1 MVQWYL
7 NTFEIF
13 KANLSLNLAHAQF
26 KNISMCVVKAPKI
39 GRINARVAV

>member
-26 KNISMCVVKAPKI
+26 KTSQCELLKRQKQ
-39 GRINARVAV
+39 GE